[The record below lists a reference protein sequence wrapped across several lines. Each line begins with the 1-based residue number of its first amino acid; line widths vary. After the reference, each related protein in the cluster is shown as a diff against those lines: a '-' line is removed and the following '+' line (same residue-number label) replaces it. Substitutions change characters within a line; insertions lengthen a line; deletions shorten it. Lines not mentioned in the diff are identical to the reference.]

1 MTSLEPNMFQFFM
14 AKNIVKIKKKT
25 DEFNKDKKK
34 KLQGWNQIC
43 QNSRTIGNFENDF
56 PLAQLD
62 IKF

>member
-1 MTSLEPNMFQFFM
+1 M

-43 QNSRTIGNFENDF
+43 QNSRIIGNFENDF

>member
-1 MTSLEPNMFQFFM
+1 M
-14 AKNIVKIKKKT
+14 AKNIVKIKKKKQM
-25 DEFNKDKKK
+25 NSIKDKKK

-43 QNSRTIGNFENDF
+43 QNSRIIGNFENDF

>member
-34 KLQGWNQIC
+34 KLLGWNQIC
-43 QNSRTIGNFENDF
+43 QNSRIIGNFENDF